1 MSNIQYRVQVRV
13 STPRGEFC
21 GFYGFPEE
29 TQDRCYDTRQYV
41 CNNAHVMNYLRL
53 VSDDGEIVIPGDIL
67 RRSVLT
73 VKTVTTFKKD
83 ET

>member
-1 MSNIQYRVQVRV
+1 MSNIQYRVHVHV
-13 STPRGEFC
+13 STPHGEFF

-53 VSDDGEIVIPGDIL
+53 SIHDGEIIIPGDIL
-67 RRSVLT
+67 RQSVLT

-83 ET
+83 VS